1 MDDGGG
7 EGTWL
12 GARHEGRA
20 YRRIEVITGRRARRS
35 WSAAEKAAIV
45 AASAEAGANISDVAR
60 RFGVNRGLLTV
71 WRRQAGVSA
80 VEPEPVDFVPIALAA
95 EGPRREAVGEGGEVK
110 AGEAVGGRIELD
122 IGDARL
128 VITGSVDPDLAGA
141 VVAALAGRR

>member
-1 MDDGGG
+1 MDDGSG
-7 EGTWL
+7 EDVWL
-12 GARHEGRA
+12 GARHEGGA

-80 VEPEPVDFVPIALAA
+80 VEPGPVDFVPIALAT
-95 EGPRREAVGEGGEVK
+95 EGPRGEAVGEGGDGVTGP
-110 AGEAVGGRIELD
+110 AAGGRIELD

-128 VITGSVDPDLAGA
+128 VITGSIDPDLAGA
-141 VVAALAGRR
+141 VVAALARRR